1 MNFDIIDWNP
11 INSYNEF
18 NLLSR
23 IQIKPTIELLYLF
36 KDTVDHNLLCTITET
51 ELYDKTVYGIIDK
64 STENDNYYIVLD
76 MVWMEYPKKNG
87 KVSFKPNLNIDKE
100 DKEDKDENKQEDKQE
115 NKQEN
120 KQLLKVVNKVDKGD
134 IMKLSDILIPIAIS
148 LIIIGLSKYIL
159 PEKLFD

>member
-64 STENDNYYIVLD
+64 SSENDNYYIVLD

-87 KVSFKPNLNIDKE
+87 KVSFKTNLNIDKE
-100 DKEDKDENKQEDKQE
+100 EDKEDKEEDKKE
-115 NKQEN
+115 DK
-120 KQLLKVVNKVDKGD
+120 KLLKDDNKVDNKVDNKGD